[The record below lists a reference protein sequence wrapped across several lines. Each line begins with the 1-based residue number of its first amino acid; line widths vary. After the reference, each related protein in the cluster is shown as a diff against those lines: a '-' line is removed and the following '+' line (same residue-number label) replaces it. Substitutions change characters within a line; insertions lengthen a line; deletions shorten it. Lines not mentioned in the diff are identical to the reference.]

1 MLQILTGIP
10 LQVCLCYLYNFT
22 LVSSLFLDCSFPI
35 VPQLWPTDTG
45 FLARIQ
51 LEEIKYKTPQ
61 KYSFVIL
68 NW

>member
-1 MLQILTGIP
+1 MLQILSGTS

-35 VPQLWPTDTG
+35 FPQLRPTDTG

-51 LEEIKYKTPQ
+51 LEEIKYEK
-61 KYSFVIL
+61 KNRNIALLY
-68 NW
+68 

>member
-1 MLQILTGIP
+1 MLQILSGTS

-35 VPQLWPTDTG
+35 FPQLRPTDTG

-51 LEEIKYKTPQ
+51 LEEIKYEKKTTE
-61 KYSFVIL
+61 I
-68 NW
+68 